1 MSLKEIINND
11 LKSAMKA
18 GDKQRLEAIRAV
30 KAAIL
35 LAEAELGKN
44 SELSPEQEQAIL
56 KKLLKQRKTA
66 AEIYHQQNRTDL
78 AEVEE
83 LQSKVIETYL
93 KNYENR

>member
-44 SELSPEQEQAIL
+44 FELSPEQEQAIL